1 MGGKVNRKDRS
12 NNEFFYLIFKTEQ
25 QGEGMNEKQ
34 KEQREKAL
42 VRSSGRCF
50 ICGKPLSSGQMQ
62 YAHRIGNTEVNRKK
76 YGSFFIDST
85 YNGKLVC
92 SLGCN
97 ASVDVGKSK
106 GKILDTL
113 ADILIKEMK
122 DFKGEEE

>member
-1 MGGKVNRKDRS
+1 M
-12 NNEFFYLIFKTEQ
+12 TE
-25 QGEGMNEKQ
+25 EQ
-34 KEQREKAL
+34 KEQRIKAQG
-42 VRSSGRCF
+42 RSGGICY
-50 ICGKPLSSGQMQ
+50 ICGKPLKDGQMQ

-85 YNGKLVC
+85 YNGELVC

-113 ADILIKEMK
+113 ADILLKEMR
-122 DFKGEEE
+122 DFHGE

>member
-1 MGGKVNRKDRS
+1 MTR
-12 NNEFFYLIFKTEQ
+12 EQKT
-25 QGEGMNEKQ
+25 
-34 KEQREKAL
+34 QREQAQG
-42 VRSSGRCF
+42 RSGGVCY
-50 ICGKPLSSGQMQ
+50 ICGKPLKDGQMQ

-85 YNGKLVC
+85 YNGELVC

-113 ADILIKEMK
+113 ADILLKEMR
-122 DFKGEEE
+122 DFHGE

>member
-1 MGGKVNRKDRS
+1 M
-12 NNEFFYLIFKTEQ
+12 T
-25 QGEGMNEKQ
+25 EKQ
-34 KEQREKAL
+34 RLQREQAL
-42 VRSSGRCF
+42 ERSCGVCF
-50 ICGKPLSSGQMQ
+50 ICGKPLKDGQMQ

-85 YNGKLVC
+85 YNGELVC

-113 ADILIKEMK
+113 ADILLKEMR
-122 DFKGEEE
+122 DFHGE

>member
-1 MGGKVNRKDRS
+1 MLN
-12 NNEFFYLIFKTEQ
+12 EQ
-25 QGEGMNEKQ
+25 QKI
-34 KEQREKAL
+34 QREQAQG
-42 VRSSGRCF
+42 RSGGVCY
-50 ICGKPLSSGQMQ
+50 ICGKPLKDGQMQ

-85 YNGKLVC
+85 YNGELVC

-113 ADILIKEMK
+113 ADILLKEMR
-122 DFKGEEE
+122 DFHGE